1 MNKITRFLIF
11 TTIFLIPTYLIRFS
25 IFNIPT
31 NLLEILIYSTF
42 ISFLFE
48 KPLIGWRGL
57 YEKNRIYIFSILLIF
72 SGLIISTFINQ
83 YYRDGFGIIK
93 GWFFDP
99 LLFSFI
105 MVTTL
110 KNSDIEKIIKTM
122 FFSSVI
128 TSLIALQY
136 FLFGKLTYDGR
147 LAAFYSSPNYLAM
160 FLAPSFFIGI
170 YLIKNLKL
178 AIEKFVTL
186 FSFFIILGALYLT
199 YSYAT
204 WIAIILSLFLA
215 EFIKRRKKVN
225 WKIPTIFI
233 LLLAVIIATQLNNP
247 KFKNYFSERS
257 SIESRMMIWKSSL
270 RITKA
275 NLFFG
280 IGPGNFQ
287 NKYLEYQKY
296 FPLYLEWAVP
306 HPHNL
311 YLAFWLQSGILGF
324 SGFII
329 FLFFWIKKTIL
340 LLGKQKNSTFLAVSL
355 GIVFYILI
363 HGMIDTTY
371 WKNDLSLIFW
381 IIIFSTDHLIREH
394 LKLCQNTPDC

>member
-1 MNKITRFLIF
+1 MHKITRFLIF

-31 NLLEILIYSTF
+31 NLLEILIYFTF

-48 KPLIGWRGL
+48 KPPIGWRGL
-57 YEKNRIYIFSILLIF
+57 YEKHRIYIFSILLIF
-72 SGLIISTFINQ
+72 SGLITSTFFNQ
-83 YYRDGFGIIK
+83 HYREGFGIIK

-99 LLFSFI
+99 LIFSFI
-105 MVTTL
+105 LINTL
-110 KNSDIEKIIKTM
+110 KNSDIEKIIKAI
-122 FFSSVI
+122 FFSSAM

-170 YLIKNLKL
+170 HLIKNLKL
-178 AIEKFVTL
+178 AIEKFVAL
-186 FSFFIILGALYLT
+186 FSFIIILGALYLT

-204 WIAIILSLFLA
+204 WIAIILSLFLT

-233 LLLAVIIATQLNNP
+233 LLLVVIIATQLNNP
-247 KFKNYFSERS
+247 KLKNYFSERS

-270 RITKA
+270 KITRD
-275 NLFFG
+275 NPFFG

-324 SGFII
+324 AGFII

-340 LLGKQKNSTFLAVSL
+340 LLKKQKNSTFLAVSL
-355 GIVFYILI
+355 GIVFYVLI

-381 IIIFSTDHLIREH
+381 IIIFSTDHLIQEH
-394 LKLCQNTPDC
+394 LKPRQNIPSN